1 MILYHGTNQNINS
14 IDLAA
19 GSRFKDFG
27 QGFSTKMV
35 NYMSRALLMCTNC
48 CSRRKECKL

>member
-1 MILYHGTNQNINS
+1 MILYHGTNQDIDS

-27 QGFSTKMV
+27 PEAES
-35 NYMSRALLMCTNC
+35 S
-48 CSRRKECKL
+48 CSQI